1 LTRRLGVEWEPVAP
15 GKLAA
20 EIKGVPKAVLR
31 DQSRRHQEI
40 VQRMADRGES
50 SPRAAQ
56 AAALDTRKAKDYD
69 LDRRDI
75 AHELRSRIAEKGPG
89 PGRAGRGRRP
99 PAAGATDQDRAG
111 ADFMRAAWP

>member
-75 AHELRSRIAEKGPG
+75 AHELRSRIAEKGL
-89 PGRAGRGRRP
+89 GRAELAAVVGRQRP
-99 PAAGATDQDRAG
+99 ERPTRTELV
-111 ADFMRAAWP
+111 RISC